1 MGSRH
6 DGRHF
11 LVIEL
16 VEGETLADQIR
27 RGPIPVEES
36 LRLAV
41 QIAEALQAAH
51 EKGVIHRDLK
61 PANIKVTPE
70 GKVKVLDFGLAQAS
84 NVEFTDAEALSNSP
98 TLLASTPGMI
108 LGTAAYMSPEQAKGR
123 PVDRRTDIFAFG
135 CVLYEMLAGKRAF
148 GGEDVSDTLA
158 AVLRAE
164 PDWDAL
170 QTEVAP
176 AVRTLIQRCLAKDR
190 AHRIA
195 DISTTKFVLSEPAF
209 TSDSVSS
216 SSVQPRSRLRT
227 ISLIVTATLLGAAA
241 AGALVL
247 ALRPSLPTA
256 AVVRLSIGLPE
267 GQTFSSVRNSTIA
280 ISPDGTQLVY
290 AANSRLYRRSISQFE
305 GTPIPGSES
314 KVTIVN
320 PVFSPDGRSIAFLTT
335 EDDTVKVIPV
345 DGGTPVTIGPRS
357 VGSISWSPEG
367 IVFSQARRILLVSPD
382 GGTPKPLVT
391 VNEGEF
397 AAEPQILPGG
407 QAVLFTLGKPPTDR
421 FENGKVVVQS
431 LTTGERKTLFD
442 GIGARYLPTGH
453 LVYAVGG
460 IVYAVPFDPKQQKVT
475 GKAFAVLEGVRQLF
489 TGAAALSV
497 SNTGTLVYIPGPAT
511 LSRSVRMLVVTDRNG
526 STTPLPLPPAPYVHP
541 RVSRDGKH
549 VAVSTD
555 DGREANVFVYDL
567 TGASTMR
574 RLTFEGHNRLPI
586 WSGDSQ
592 RVAFQS
598 DREGDLAIFVQ
609 HDGPSPQAERLTK
622 PEPGVAHVPESW
634 SPDGQTLLFSAKK
647 EAVFSL
653 WMLSLDDKK
662 IKPVADIRSVE
673 PIGATFSPDGRW
685 IAYYSNL
692 KRPFEAGP
700 NANRGVYVQPFP
712 PTGAR
717 HQLPKEGNDFH
728 PAWAATG
735 TELFYR
741 PQTNRFSAVSV
752 QTQPNFVFG
761 KMVSLPRPATPDR
774 SSSDVRDYDVMP
786 DGRLL
791 STIPVGDDS
800 VSGTLAAPQIRVVL
814 NWFSELQERVPVK

>member
-1 MGSRH
+1 
-6 DGRHF
+6 
-11 LVIEL
+11 
-16 VEGETLADQIR
+16 
-27 RGPIPVEES
+27 
-36 LRLAV
+36 
-41 QIAEALQAAH
+41 
-51 EKGVIHRDLK
+51 
-61 PANIKVTPE
+61 
-70 GKVKVLDFGLAQAS
+70 
-84 NVEFTDAEALSNSP
+84 
-98 TLLASTPGMI
+98 MI

-367 IVFSQARRILLVSPD
+367 IVFSQVRSILLVSPD

-391 VNEGEF
+391 VNEGE
-397 AAEPQILPGG
+397 AAVEPQILPGG
-407 QAVLFTLGKPPTDR
+407 QAVLFTLGKPTTNR

-442 GIGARYLPTGH
+442 GTGARYLPTGH

-475 GKAFAVLEGVRQLF
+475 GKAFAVLEGFRQLA

-574 RLTFEGHNRLPI
+574 RLTFEGHIGYRSGLETVSASPSNPI
-586 WSGDSQ
+586 AKATS
-592 RVAFQS
+592 
-598 DREGDLAIFVQ
+598 
-609 HDGPSPQAERLTK
+609 PSSSSTMAQA
-622 PEPGVAHVPESW
+622 
-634 SPDGQTLLFSAKK
+634 
-647 EAVFSL
+647 
-653 WMLSLDDKK
+653 
-662 IKPVADIRSVE
+662 
-673 PIGATFSPDGRW
+673 
-685 IAYYSNL
+685 L
-692 KRPFEAGP
+692 KR
-700 NANRGVYVQPFP
+700 
-712 PTGAR
+712 
-717 HQLPKEGNDFH
+717 
-728 PAWAATG
+728 
-735 TELFYR
+735 
-741 PQTNRFSAVSV
+741 
-752 QTQPNFVFG
+752 
-761 KMVSLPRPATPDR
+761 
-774 SSSDVRDYDVMP
+774 SD
-786 DGRLL
+786 
-791 STIPVGDDS
+791 
-800 VSGTLAAPQIRVVL
+800 
-814 NWFSELQERVPVK
+814 